1 MSKYSSLYEYDEQ
14 RSTRIYRGPSCDTVG
29 KAVTTYATYG
39 VTVADPFTTDD
50 VLIIK
55 PMNENEKVVNVSIVQ
70 SGDADTDNDF
80 TFNLGYTSD
89 PDALAAA
96 STGLQSTTAVELDH
110 STTASVAPAASGD
123 NLILSRV
130 AGELEAAATLYILV
144 ETVIV

>member
-1 MSKYSSLYEYDEQ
+1 MNKYSSLYEYDELN
-14 RSTRIYRGPSCDTVG
+14 TNRIYRGPSCDTVG
-29 KAVTTYATYG
+29 NAVTTVCSYA

-55 PMNENEKVVNVSIVQ
+55 PMNPNEKVVNISIVQ

-89 PDALAAA
+89 PDRLAAA
-96 STGLQSTTAVELDH
+96 STGLQAGTAVELDH
-110 STTASVAPAASGD
+110 STTAGLAPAVAGD

-130 AGELEAAATLYILV
+130 AGELEAAATLAIVV